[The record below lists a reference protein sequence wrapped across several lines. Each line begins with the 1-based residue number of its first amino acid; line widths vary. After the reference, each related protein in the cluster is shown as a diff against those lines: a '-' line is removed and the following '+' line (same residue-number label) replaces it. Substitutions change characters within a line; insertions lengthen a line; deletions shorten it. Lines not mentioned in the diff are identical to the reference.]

1 MSTTLTKSA
10 FNRPASTLPAR
21 RKEQAKPALAHACSC
36 LVEWLNSRADRLDSH
51 RAPRLQLEFPD
62 RFVNFRGMKE
72 FEFAL
77 SSRIEFPATW
87 VRELI
92 ALTPA
97 GLEASATKIRLV
109 ERDFADI
116 LARAVHHPELIGEFL
131 REIDVKLFS
140 HDHGW
145 RSIMEGLIRLSP
157 AFDAYKRVALIKYMQ
172 SLRARQNIMRSLF
185 IEKTRGDEGACI
197 HATRTLEHTT
207 AFAAGSTAIF
217 DLKRTAADGPN
228 ANDVHADAA
237 EAGQDVPADAGFI
250 ALAKGE
256 TVVLQLGEAREIVLL
271 LAGNRLRLYTGR
283 DFYMADDD
291 DNTYP
296 LHTGKNLIGR
306 HSACDVVLDSACRAV
321 SRNHLIVQPI
331 SAQEIRLTDLSSHGT
346 EVPTRLL
353 KRH

>member
-1 MSTTLTKSA
+1 MRVHDL
-10 FNRPASTLPAR
+10 
-21 RKEQAKPALAHACSC
+21 
-36 LVEWLNSRADRLDSH
+36 
-51 RAPRLQLEFPD
+51 
-62 RFVNFRGMKE
+62 M
-72 FEFAL
+72 
-77 SSRIEFPATW
+77 
-87 VRELI
+87 

-97 GLEASATKIRLV
+97 GLEASATRIRQV
-109 ERDFADI
+109 ERDFANI

-172 SLRARQNIMRSLF
+172 YLRARQNIMRSLF
-185 IEKTRGDEGACI
+185 IEKTKGDTDACI
-197 HATRTLEHTT
+197 HTTRATADST

-217 DLKRTAADGPN
+217 DLKRTAADGPD
-228 ANDVHADAA
+228 ANDPLANDTLANDPLANDIDSHATQ
-237 EAGQDVPADAGFI
+237 AGQDVPADAGFI

-256 TVVLQLGEAREIVLL
+256 TVILQLGEAREIVLL

-283 DFYMADDD
+283 DFYMVDDD

-331 SAQEIRLTDLSSHGT
+331 SAREIRLTDLSSHGT
-346 EVPTRLL
+346 EVPARLL
-353 KRH
+353 GRH